1 MDDITFTSRL
11 ANALQTAAKSISK
24 IAEGEAKASLKVA

>member
-11 ANALQTAAKSISK
+11 ANALHTAGKSISK
-24 IAEGEAKASLKVA
+24 SAQGEAKA